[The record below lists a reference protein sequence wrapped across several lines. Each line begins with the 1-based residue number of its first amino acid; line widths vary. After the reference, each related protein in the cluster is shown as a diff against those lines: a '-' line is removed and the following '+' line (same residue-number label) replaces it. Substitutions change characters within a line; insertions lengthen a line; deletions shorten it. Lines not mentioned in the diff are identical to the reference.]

1 MALENILK
9 MSAHRRLTQTDRSSQ
24 DGRRVST
31 GIAERFGRI
40 LERKNSAALR
50 CGRDPGDIT
59 LMAVTKTHTP
69 EEINEA
75 IAAGATDIGENR
87 VQELLEKYDKV
98 SPVRWHLIGHL
109 QTNKVKN
116 IIDKVVMIHSV
127 DSVRLAREIDKRA
140 AAAGKTM
147 DILIEINSAM
157 EETKSGI
164 AAGDLREITEEITAG
179 CSNVRIRGIM
189 CIPPI
194 VADPEEA
201 RPYFR
206 EAHELF
212 ETMKTWDLPED
223 RFSPD
228 TLSMGMSGD
237 FEVAVE
243 EGSTIVR
250 VGSSIFGPRNYR

>member
-1 MALENILK
+1 MTGK
-9 MSAHRRLTQTDRSSQ
+9 MSTD
-24 DGRRVST
+24 
-31 GIAERFGRI
+31 IAERFRQI
-40 LERKNSAALR
+40 KERKDAAAVR
-50 CGRDPGDIT
+50 SGRSPDEVT
-59 LMAVTKTHTP
+59 LMAVTKTHTAA
-69 EEINEA
+69 EINEA
-75 IAAGATDIGENR
+75 IAAGAADIGENR
-87 VQELLEKYDKV
+87 VQELLEKYDSV

-116 IIDKVVMIHSV
+116 VVGKVVMIHSV
-127 DSVRLAREIDKRA
+127 DSLKLAREINKRA
-140 AAAGKTM
+140 SAAGTVM

-164 AAGDLREITEEITAG
+164 SADELEALVKDIAAECDNI
-179 CSNVRIRGIM
+179 RIRGIM

-194 VADPEEA
+194 AAEPEEA

-206 EAHELF
+206 EARELF
-212 ETMKTWDLPED
+212 DRMKTWDLPEE
-223 RFSPD
+223 RFLPD

-237 FEVAVE
+237 FEVAIE

>member
-1 MALENILK
+1 MTGNK
-9 MSAHRRLTQTDRSSQ
+9 NTD
-24 DGRRVST
+24 
-31 GIAERFGRI
+31 IAERFRQI
-40 LERKNSAALR
+40 KERKDAAAVR
-50 CGRDPGDIT
+50 SGRSPEEVT
-59 LMAVTKTHTP
+59 LMAVTKTHTAA
-69 EEINEA
+69 EINEA
-75 IAAGATDIGENR
+75 IAAGAADIGENR
-87 VQELLEKYDKV
+87 VQELLEKYDSV

-116 IIDKVVMIHSV
+116 VVGKVVMIHSV
-127 DSVRLAREIDKRA
+127 DSLKLAREINKRA
-140 AAAGKTM
+140 SAAGIVM

-164 AAGDLREITEEITAG
+164 SADELEALVKDIAAECDNI
-179 CSNVRIRGIM
+179 RIRGIM

-194 VADPEEA
+194 AAEPEEA

-206 EAHELF
+206 EARELF
-212 ETMKTWDLPED
+212 DKMKTWDLPEE
-223 RFSPD
+223 RFLPD

-237 FEVAVE
+237 FEVAIE

>member
-1 MALENILK
+1 MVDI
-9 MSAHRRLTQTDRSSQ
+9 M
-24 DGRRVST
+24 ST
-31 GIAERFGRI
+31 GIAERYSQI
-40 LERKNSAALR
+40 LERKNAAAVR
-50 CGRDPGDIT
+50 SGRDPVEIT

-69 EEINEA
+69 DEINEA

-87 VQELLEKYDKV
+87 VQEVLEKYDRV
-98 SPVRWHLIGHL
+98 DPVRWHLIGHL

-140 AAAGKTM
+140 GAAGLVM

-157 EETKSGI
+157 EETKTGI
-164 AAGDLREITEEITAG
+164 AAGDLKAITEEIAAECG
-179 CSNVRIRGIM
+179 NIRIRGIM

-194 VADPEEA
+194 AADPEDA

-206 EAHELF
+206 EARELF
-212 ETMKTWDLPED
+212 ETMKTWDLPSD
-223 RFSPD
+223 RFCPD

-237 FEVAVE
+237 FEVAIE

>member
-1 MALENILK
+1 MTGK
-9 MSAHRRLTQTDRSSQ
+9 MSTD
-24 DGRRVST
+24 
-31 GIAERFGRI
+31 IAERFRQI
-40 LERKNSAALR
+40 KERKDAAAVR
-50 CGRDPGDIT
+50 SGRSPDEVT
-59 LMAVTKTHTP
+59 LMAVTKTHTAA
-69 EEINEA
+69 EINEA
-75 IAAGATDIGENR
+75 IAAGAADIGENR
-87 VQELLEKYDKV
+87 VQELLEKYDSV

-116 IIDKVVMIHSV
+116 VVGKVVMIHSV
-127 DSVRLAREIDKRA
+127 DSLKLAREINKRA
-140 AAAGKTM
+140 SAAGTVM

-164 AAGDLREITEEITAG
+164 SSDDLETLVREITAECENI
-179 CSNVRIRGIM
+179 RIRGIM

-194 VADPEEA
+194 AAEPEEA

-206 EAHELF
+206 EARELF
-212 ETMKTWDLPED
+212 DKMKTWDLPEE
-223 RFSPD
+223 RFLPD

-237 FEVAVE
+237 FEVAIE

>member
-1 MALENILK
+1 
-9 MSAHRRLTQTDRSSQ
+9 MSTD
-24 DGRRVST
+24 
-31 GIAERFGRI
+31 IAERFRQI
-40 LERKNSAALR
+40 KERKDAAAVR
-50 CGRDPGDIT
+50 SGRSPEEVT
-59 LMAVTKTHTP
+59 LMAVTKTHTAA
-69 EEINEA
+69 EINEA
-75 IAAGATDIGENR
+75 IAAGAADIGENR
-87 VQELLEKYDKV
+87 VQELLEKYDSV

-116 IIDKVVMIHSV
+116 VVGKVVMIHSV
-127 DSVRLAREIDKRA
+127 DSMKLAREINKRA
-140 AAAGKTM
+140 SAAGIVM

-164 AAGDLREITEEITAG
+164 SADELEALVKDIAAECDNI
-179 CSNVRIRGIM
+179 RIRGIM

-194 VADPEEA
+194 AAEPEEA

-206 EAHELF
+206 EARELF
-212 ETMKTWDLPED
+212 DKMKTWDLPEE
-223 RFSPD
+223 RFLPD

-237 FEVAVE
+237 FEVAIE

>member
-1 MALENILK
+1 MEK
-9 MSAHRRLTQTDRSSQ
+9 S
-24 DGRRVST
+24 
-31 GIAERFGRI
+31 IAERYREI
-40 LERKNSAALR
+40 ESRKNAAAAR
-50 CGRDPGDIT
+50 SGRSPEDIV
-59 LMAVTKTHTP
+59 LMAVTKTHGP
-69 EEINEA
+69 DEINEA

-87 VQELLEKYDKV
+87 VQEVLEKYDRV

-109 QTNKVKN
+109 QTNKVRS

-127 DSVRLAREIDKRA
+127 DSIRLAKEIDKRA
-140 AAAGKTM
+140 GNAGRTM

-164 AAGDLREITEEITAG
+164 AAGDLKALAEEISAE

-189 CIPPI
+189 CIPPM
-194 VADPEEA
+194 AAEPEDA

-206 EAHELF
+206 EAREMF
-212 ETMKTWDLPED
+212 EDMKTWDLPAE
-223 RFSPD
+223 RFCPD

-237 FEVAVE
+237 FEVAIE

>member
-1 MALENILK
+1 
-9 MSAHRRLTQTDRSSQ
+9 MSTD
-24 DGRRVST
+24 
-31 GIAERFGRI
+31 IAERFKQI
-40 LERKNSAALR
+40 KERKDAAAVR
-50 CGRDPGDIT
+50 SGRSPDEVT
-59 LMAVTKTHTP
+59 LMAVTKTHTAA
-69 EEINEA
+69 EINEA
-75 IAAGATDIGENR
+75 IAAGAADIGENR
-87 VQELLEKYDKV
+87 VQELLEKYDSV

-116 IIDKVVMIHSV
+116 VVGKVVMIHSV
-127 DSVRLAREIDKRA
+127 DSLKLAREINKRA
-140 AAAGKTM
+140 SAAGTVM

-164 AAGDLREITEEITAG
+164 SSDDLETLVREITAECENI
-179 CSNVRIRGIM
+179 RIRGIM

-194 VADPEEA
+194 AAEPEEA

-206 EAHELF
+206 EARELF
-212 ETMKTWDLPED
+212 DRMKTWDLPEE
-223 RFSPD
+223 RFLPD

-237 FEVAVE
+237 FEVAIE